1 MTKTLPIANR
11 RLPID
16 FGGMARGRLSRSH
29 AAGAR
34 PSPGAAINKRRTGA
48 ELAGRRPAIR
58 TFIRQGAED
67 LRSFNPS
74 GRVHV
79 AAPGDGRAP
88 AAFSLV
94 ELLLVMTLL
103 SLIVFALMAVFNS
116 TQKAFRASIT
126 QTDVLEGS
134 RAAMELIASDLRG
147 LTPSGGISNAP
158 DSLPPD
164 PHPYPPVNFFVVANS
179 QTGYEPLPQSLPGG
193 SAQRTN
199 LLNTFFVLGREN
211 TKWTG
216 VGYVVDATNT
226 TTLYPLYRF
235 YAETNVI
242 YSPWTL
248 YNLFATEIANSQW
261 TNMSHVIDGVVQL
274 TVRAYDPQGRW
285 INGNLSIPNYTNA
298 LNTRFLPP
306 FPLIGGEAQFF
317 MFSNMV
323 PASVELNLGVM
334 EDRTLDRAESIAN
347 ATARWGYLTNQV
359 GRVHLFRQRVTI
371 PNVDPTAYQ

>member
-1 MTKTLPIANR
+1 MKEKLPIADC

-16 FGGMARGRLSRSH
+16 CGGMARGRLSRSH

-34 PSPGAAINKRRTGA
+34 PSPGAATNKRRTGA

-67 LRSFNPS
+67 LRSFSPS

-116 TQKAFRASIT
+116 TQKAFRASVT

-134 RAAMELIASDLRG
+134 RAAVELIASDLRG
-147 LTPSGGISNAP
+147 LTPSGGVSNG
-158 DSLPPD
+158 
-164 PHPYPPVNFFVVANS
+164 PVNFSVLANGNYS
-179 QTGYEPLPQSLPGG
+179 AAYLPLLQNLPGG
-193 SAQRTN
+193 SPQRTN
-199 LLNTFFVLGREN
+199 LLNYFFMLGREN
-211 TKWTG
+211 TKWIG
-216 VGYVVDATNT
+216 IGYVVDNTNASN
-226 TTLYPLYRF
+226 LYPLYRF
-235 YAETNVI
+235 YAETNI
-242 YSPWTL
+242 QADPLS
-248 YNLFATEIANSQW
+248 LFANFFNAVKFSEW

-274 TVRAYDPQGRW
+274 TVRAQDLQGRP
-285 INGNLSIPNYTNA
+285 INDYYQPYTNA
-298 LNTRFLPP
+298 LNTQFLSPTTVPP
-306 FPLIGGEAQFF
+306 ASPGYGEAQIY
-317 MFSNMV
+317 MYSNTV
-323 PASVELNLGVM
+323 PASVELELGVM
-334 EDRTLDRAESIAN
+334 EDAAIARAESLPNN
-347 ATARWGYLTNQV
+347 APGLPPNDARTQFLEKQS

>member
-1 MTKTLPIANR
+1 
-11 RLPID
+11 
-16 FGGMARGRLSRSH
+16 
-29 AAGAR
+29 
-34 PSPGAAINKRRTGA
+34 
-48 ELAGRRPAIR
+48 
-58 TFIRQGAED
+58 
-67 LRSFNPS
+67 
-74 GRVHV
+74 
-79 AAPGDGRAP
+79 
-88 AAFSLV
+88 V

>member
-1 MTKTLPIANR
+1 
-11 RLPID
+11 
-16 FGGMARGRLSRSH
+16 
-29 AAGAR
+29 
-34 PSPGAAINKRRTGA
+34 
-48 ELAGRRPAIR
+48 
-58 TFIRQGAED
+58 
-67 LRSFNPS
+67 
-74 GRVHV
+74 
-79 AAPGDGRAP
+79 
-88 AAFSLV
+88 
-94 ELLLVMTLL
+94 
-103 SLIVFALMAVFNS
+103 
-116 TQKAFRASIT
+116 
-126 QTDVLEGS
+126 
-134 RAAMELIASDLRG
+134 
-147 LTPSGGISNAP
+147 
-158 DSLPPD
+158 
-164 PHPYPPVNFFVVANS
+164 VNFIVVANS

-274 TVRAYDPQGRW
+274 TVRAQDINGRW
-285 INGNLSIPNYTNA
+285 INDTVVQRYTNA
-298 LNTRFLPP
+298 LNTLFLPVYY
-306 FPLIGGEAQFF
+306 GEAQIY
-317 MFSNMV
+317 MYSNTV
-323 PASVELNLGVM
+323 PASVELDLGVM
-334 EDRTLDRAESIAN
+334 EDATITRAESLPNN
-347 ATARWGYLTNQV
+347 APGLPPNDARTQFLEKQS